1 MHLEHFTQP
10 RHNTT
15 STITLTPAG
24 DIWVDSSPPP
34 EVPAFTFKV
43 DLTPSSPRCG
53 TPSLLWETL
62 NEPPTSKWS
71 TNYTQRTVVESLS
84 KHPPPP
90 QGFGVNLSWLHMFIS
105 ESIKEVQVSSV
116 PNENMIKN
124 QVISYKHPSS
134 TAIMERVGGGSNQVR
149 KHVQLWKWWGKHT
162 HKLAQKKIKKS
173 VTLLASSPNIYL
185 IKPCRTRSV
194 WGLFDCEPDTHWTGS
209 DSLLHDSPQTWTLK
223 SRWSPCGKA
232 KAVVFPQVLQWNP
245 DVLKI
250 DVFRGRTPPS
260 I

>member
-162 HKLAQKKIKKS
+162 HKLAQKKN
-173 VTLLASSPNIYL
+173 LLRCWRQVQIYIWSNL
-185 IKPCRTRSV
+185 V
-194 WGLFDCEPDTHWTGS
+194 EPDLSEDFLTVNLTHTGLEVTHS
-209 DSLLHDSPQTWTLK
+209 SMILLRLGL
-223 SRWSPCGKA
+223 WSPDEAPVGKP
-232 KAVVFPQVLQWNP
+232 KPWFSHR
-245 DVLKI
+245 
-250 DVFRGRTPPS
+250 FYSETPTS
-260 I
+260 